1 MLVLSASGGLL
12 SVSVGT
18 VAWATFSFLIVL
30 FLLKKMAWG
39 PIVKSLQE
47 REEGIANALNEA
59 QKAREEMSNLKAG
72 NEQLLREARD
82 ERDNL
87 MKEARAVKDSIIAE
101 ARTKAQ
107 QEAER
112 IMTSARAEIET
123 QKKAAITELKNQVAT
138 LSVDI
143 AEKLVREKL
152 TDADKQ
158 KALNESH
165 IAQISA
171 N

>member
-1 MLVLSASGGLL
+1 MLILSASDGLL
-12 SVSVGT
+12 SVSIGT
-18 VAWATFSFLIVL
+18 VAWSSISFIIVL

-39 PIVKSLQE
+39 PIVQSLKE

-72 NEQLLREARD
+72 NEQLIREARD
-82 ERDNL
+82 ERDNML
-87 MKEARAVKDSIIAE
+87 KEARALKDSIVSE
-101 ARTKAQ
+101 AKNKAQ
-107 QEAER
+107 EEAAK
-112 IMTSARAEIET
+112 ILASAQAEIEN

-152 TDADKQ
+152 TDAEKQ

>member
-1 MLVLSASGGLL
+1 MFILSASGGLL
-12 SVSVGT
+12 SISVGT
-18 VAWATFSFLIVL
+18 VFWASVSFLIVL

-39 PIVKSLQE
+39 PIVSSLKE

-59 QKAREEMSNLKAG
+59 QKAREEMAKLQSN
-72 NEQLLREARD
+72 NEQLLRDARE
-82 ERDNL
+82 ERDAL
-87 MKEARAVKDSIIAE
+87 LKEARSMKESIIGE
-101 ARTKAQ
+101 ARTKATE
-107 QEAER
+107 EAER
-112 IMTSARAEIET
+112 ILTSAKAEIET

-152 TDADKQ
+152 TDAEKQ

>member
-1 MLVLSASGGLL
+1 MLILSASGGLL

-18 VAWATFSFLIVL
+18 VFWASIAFLLVL
-30 FLLKKMAWG
+30 FILKKMAWG
-39 PIVKSLQE
+39 PIIASLKE

-59 QKAREEMSNLKAG
+59 QRAREEMAKLQSS
-72 NEQLLREARD
+72 NEQLLRDARE
-82 ERDNL
+82 ERDAL
-87 MKEARAVKDSIIAE
+87 LKDARAVKDNIIGE
-101 ARTKAQ
+101 ARAKATE
-107 QEAER
+107 EATR
-112 IMTSARAEIET
+112 LITAAKAEIEN

>member
-1 MLVLSASGGLL
+1 MFILSASGGLL
-12 SVSVGT
+12 SISVGT
-18 VAWATFSFLIVL
+18 VFWASVSFLIVL

-39 PIVKSLQE
+39 PIVSSLKE

-59 QKAREEMSNLKAG
+59 QKAREEMAKLQSN
-72 NEQLLREARD
+72 NEQLLRDARE
-82 ERDNL
+82 ERDAL
-87 MKEARAVKDSIIAE
+87 LKEARSMKESIIGE
-101 ARTKAQ
+101 ARNKATE
-107 QEAER
+107 EAER
-112 IMTSARAEIET
+112 ILTSAKAEIET